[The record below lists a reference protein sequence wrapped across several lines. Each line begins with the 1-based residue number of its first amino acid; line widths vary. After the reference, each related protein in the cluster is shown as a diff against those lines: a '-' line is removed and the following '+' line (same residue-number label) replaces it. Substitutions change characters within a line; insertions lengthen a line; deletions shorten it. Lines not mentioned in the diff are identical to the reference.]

1 MSNLTPAQIKENKVL
16 LKKNLSSMKDMIVE
30 ALPSHIKPEVMIS
43 MALSC
48 VTDNPKLL
56 ACTRPSILKA
66 VLTASQLGLTP
77 GNNLGLCYFI
87 PYGATAQ
94 FQLGYKG
101 MIQLIRRTGKVAGI
115 VVEPVY
121 KQDNFDYDLAHGIRR
136 HERTQETSYDDAD
149 ITHFYCIIKYKDG
162 GMEEKV
168 MTKKEVD
175 IHKARYSKTYNRSDS
190 PWNTNYVSMG
200 KKTVIIQA
208 AKYAELST
216 EINQAVSLEEAT
228 ENQMK
233 QKGWSSM
240 IDHDK
245 VTDEMK
251 AEAEEEYYAEIVE
264 EEENNKKSQAEE
276 AKEKTKAKADRA
288 VQQTID
294 GA

>member
-1 MSNLTPAQIKENKVL
+1 
-16 LKKNLSSMKDMIVE
+16 
-30 ALPSHIKPEVMIS
+30 
-43 MALSC
+43 
-48 VTDNPKLL
+48 
-56 ACTRPSILKA
+56 
-66 VLTASQLGLTP
+66 
-77 GNNLGLCYFI
+77 
-87 PYGATAQ
+87 
-94 FQLGYKG
+94 
-101 MIQLIRRTGKVAGI
+101 
-115 VVEPVY
+115 
-121 KQDNFDYDLAHGIRR
+121 
-136 HERTQETSYDDAD
+136 
-149 ITHFYCIIKYKDG
+149 
-162 GMEEKV
+162 